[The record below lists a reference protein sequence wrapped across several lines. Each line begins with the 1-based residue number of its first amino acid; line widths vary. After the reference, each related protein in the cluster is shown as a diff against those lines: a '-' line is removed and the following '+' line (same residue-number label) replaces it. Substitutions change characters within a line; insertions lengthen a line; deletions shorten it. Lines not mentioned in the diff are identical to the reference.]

1 MFILFPIALIAR
13 PILFCLGWSHIS
25 ENALNRMSKYNRSVA
40 VFSHTSYIDFYLF
53 LLYFLAYPRRLNH
66 IRTLMKPQP
75 FQYAG
80 WLLRRF
86 GAVPATRVD
95 EKNGGAVS
103 RIVRD
108 LKQWDKC
115 MLLISPKGT
124 IVKQE
129 WRSGYY
135 HIAKQLDAHLLVV
148 GLDYEHKYPAASEP
162 IFHKETESEV
172 RDLLFNDLKKIVPLF
187 PEDEIVPIRTHTHRS
202 VINSTRLA
210 CSIGVIVIALY
221 FFNPMIVL
229 SSAIVVG
236 NILF

>member
-1 MFILFPIALIAR
+1 
-13 PILFCLGWSHIS
+13 
-25 ENALNRMSKYNRSVA
+25 
-40 VFSHTSYIDFYLF
+40 
-53 LLYFLAYPRRLNH
+53 
-66 IRTLMKPQP
+66 MKPQP
-75 FQYAG
+75 FEYAG

-103 RIVRD
+103 RIVHD

-148 GLDYEHKYPAASEP
+148 GLDYEHKYPNASEP
-162 IFHKETESEV
+162 ILLQETESDV
-172 RDLLFNDLKKIVPLF
+172 KDLLFNDLKKIVPLF
-187 PEDEIVPIRTHTHRS
+187 PEDEIVPIRYHTHRS
-202 VINSTRLA
+202 AINNTRLA
-210 CSIGVIVIALY
+210 CSVGVIVIASC
-221 FFNPMIVL
+221 FFNP
-229 SSAIVVG
+229 AIVFLSTIIIG